1 MTDAVSPTTLLIVL
15 DGWGHRD
22 DAPDNAISRAHTPV
36 WDALWKQAPTTL
48 VSGSGL
54 DVGLPAGQMGNSEV
68 GHMNLGAG
76 RVVYQDLTRI
86 DQAIATGTFADTPAI
101 AELLAKL
108 AAHGR
113 TLHVM
118 GLLSPGGVHS
128 HEDQIFAL
136 IELAVAHGVAVKL
149 HAFLDGRD
157 TPPRSA
163 KASLERFEAAW
174 PGVIG
179 SMTGRFYAMDR
190 DNRWDRVRRAYD
202 LIQLGEASFHAPN
215 AVDGLARAYGRDEND
230 EFVQPT
236 AIHAPEESPV
246 TVRDGDGVIFM
257 NFRADRA
264 REITRAFLES
274 DFDGFERRSRAELT
288 GFVSLT
294 QYADDI
300 DTTIAF
306 APEHLANTLGEY
318 LATMGK
324 TQLRIAETEK
334 YAHVTFFFSGG
345 REESF
350 TNESRILIESPKVET
365 YDQVPEMSAR
375 EVTDQ
380 MVEAIDT
387 GRHDVIVCNFANGD
401 MVGHTG
407 VFEAAKQA
415 VETLDECLGRIRA
428 AVDRTG
434 SQCLVTAD
442 HGNAEQM
449 TDETSGQPHTA
460 HTSEPVPLV
469 YIGKNEISLASGGVL
484 SDIAPT
490 ILDLMKLPIPDEM
503 TGRSLVTR
511 KADDLEPPRP
521 S

>member
-1 MTDAVSPTTLLIVL
+1 MNEAVPPTTLLIVL

-22 DAPDNAISRAHTPV
+22 DAPDNAITQAHTPV

-86 DQAIATGTFADTPAI
+86 DQSIASGTFGDTPAI
-101 AELLAKL
+101 AELLARL
-108 AAHGR
+108 AANGQ

-136 IELAVAHGVAVKL
+136 IELAIARGVAVKL

-163 KASLERFEAAW
+163 EASLERFETEW

-190 DNRWDRVRRAYD
+190 DNRWDRVQRAYD
-202 LIQLGEASFHAPN
+202 LMQLGEAPFHASN
-215 AVDGLARAYGRDEND
+215 AVAGLAQAYERDEND

-236 AIHAPEESPV
+236 AIHAPDEPPV

-264 REITRAFLES
+264 REITRAFLASE
-274 DFDGFERRSRAELT
+274 FDGFERKSRAELT
-288 GFVSLT
+288 GFVTLT

-300 DTTIAF
+300 DAPIAF

-318 LATMGK
+318 LATIGK

-345 REESF
+345 REEKF
-350 TNESRILIESPKVET
+350 TNESRVLIESPKVET
-365 YDQVPEMSAR
+365 YDQAPEMSAR

-380 MVEAIDT
+380 MVEAIEA
-387 GRHDVIVCNFANGD
+387 GRHDVIVCNYANGD

-415 VETLDECLGRIRA
+415 VETLDECLGRVRD
-428 AVDRTG
+428 AVDRTD

-449 TDETSGQPHTA
+449 KDETSGQPHTA

-469 YIGKNEISLASGGVL
+469 YIGKNEISLAGGGVL

-511 KADDLEPPRP
+511 NADDLEPPRP